1 MIVNKNF
8 IYVHDL
14 PKLIKTEYIGKGRLD
29 PKKIRQEVINYVK
42 SILLTHCHEGDEF
55 DDQFS
60 YFFCHVLVDHNDV
73 VHLTNDEDFYSELL
87 LRGYFVPET
96 QYDGNLKVVDYKNNL
111 YLYMSYKGVEMGT
124 LPNKE
129 ERERIGG
136 LWIEPIKEK
145 GLTRIYED
153 YTAKVSSIKK
163 LYLKKVTEI

>member
-1 MIVNKNF
+1 MTVNKSF
-8 IYVHDL
+8 FYVHDL
-14 PKLIKTEYIGKGRLD
+14 PKLIQKYIGKGQLD
-29 PKKIRQEVINYVK
+29 PKRIHLEVINYVK

-55 DDQFS
+55 EDQFS
-60 YFFCHVLVDHNDV
+60 YFFCDVMVDQKDV
-73 VHLTNDEDFYSELL
+73 VHILNDKDFYSELL

-96 QYDGNLKVVDYKNNL
+96 QSDGNLKVVDYENNL
-111 YLYMSYKGVEMGT
+111 YLYMGYDEIRMST

-129 ERERIGG
+129 EREKLGG

-153 YTAKVSSIKK
+153 HTIKTSSVKR